1 MNFCNNINNKNT
13 IFNTRRQKRDL
24 EDMLFNN
31 KMPPNN
37 HSNIMQLPNSKEN
50 INDIN
55 GDCVNFNKKLK
66 LENSPL
72 DKHHTEKYQ
81 QNLLKFEKLAEH
93 IDNSNNN
100 IFDVTPKLF
109 MPNGIHLFENTQ
121 LYNKVLRNGAN
132 LSHGS
137 RLSNISQRIVNKNR
151 LRNGNNSKVM
161 KTDGLK
167 SYYKVTLKNHM
178 SQSKNSFSEP
188 HLNNNFGTRTS
199 SERQPENDKNNKAAP
214 VSAPHASLVKP
225 VPSTASLFQKKF
237 TSSFLTSN
245 SKKSLFSNIT
255 TSGKTTTPSA
265 TSSNKSQ
272 PPILQNKRH
281 DYKKHYYSSDESDEY
296 DFKQLPKKRSNFY
309 LKSSAD
315 YKPKSQQ
322 SEPVKDGESSSMFS
336 SDISLSSDS
345 DDFEDDEKYWDEQFT
360 PGNTKI
366 AKKHAGAENFDE
378 ELEDSDGERDHR
390 LDAYYHKKWDSLL
403 KHNDLIHST
412 HDMRRIDSFERDDD
426 SVFEETPKIDHISS
440 EGVKDTEK
448 QSNSNAPLT
457 AHTLLPVAF
466 HTHMFLPNSLQKSVN
481 NGANN
486 KESTADAMSYVG
498 DEDDFKFFSEQQS
511 AGVNEPAVKQALR
524 EDNDH
529 KILKQKQVMQDLR
542 KQATKNS
549 KNYSISKN

>member
-1 MNFCNNINNKNT
+1 MNFCNNINNHNS
-13 IFNTRRQKRDL
+13 IFNTRRKKRDRD
-24 EDMLFNN
+24 DMLVNN

-37 HSNIMQLPNSKEN
+37 HSNMTPLPSSHHNF
-50 INDIN
+50 NDIN
-55 GDCVNFNKKLK
+55 GDCMNFNKKLK
-66 LENSPL
+66 LENSPQ
-72 DKHHTEKYQ
+72 DKNHTDKYK
-81 QNLLKFEKLAEH
+81 QNLEKFEKLAEH
-93 IDNSNNN
+93 IDNNNNN

-109 MPNGIHLFENTQ
+109 MPKGIHLFENTQ

-161 KTDGLK
+161 KKDGLK
-167 SYYKVTLKNHM
+167 CYYKVAIKN
-178 SQSKNSFSEP
+178 QTKNSFSEP
-188 HLNNNFGTRTS
+188 HLNSSFGARAS
-199 SERQPENDKNNKAAP
+199 SEKQPENDKNNKVTSDSVHHP
-214 VSAPHASLVKP
+214 LVKP

-245 SKKSLFSNIT
+245 SKKSLFSNVT

-272 PPILQNKRH
+272 PPILDNKHH

-296 DFKQLPKKRSNFY
+296 DFKPLPKSKSSFF
-309 LKSSAD
+309 LKSSANNQH
-315 YKPKSQQ
+315 KPQQ
-322 SEPVKDGESSSMFS
+322 SQAVKDEESSSMFS

-345 DDFEDDEKYWDEQFT
+345 GDFEDDEEYWDEQFT

-366 AKKHAGAENFDE
+366 TKKEGAAENFDE

-403 KHNDLIHST
+403 KHDDLMHST
-412 HDMRRIDSFERDDD
+412 HGMRRIDSFERDDG
-426 SVFEETPKIDHISS
+426 SVFEETPKIDHISI
-440 EGVKDTEK
+440 GAVKDIGK
-448 QSNSNAPLT
+448 PSNSNAPLT

-466 HTHMFLPNSLQKSVN
+466 HTHMFLPNSLQRSATN
-481 NGANN
+481 ENAN
-486 KESTADAMSYVG
+486 KESPGDAMSYVG
-498 DEDDFKFFSEQQS
+498 DEDDFKFFSEQQDS
-511 AGVNEPAVKQALR
+511 GVNEPAVKQALR
-524 EDNDH
+524 EDNEY

-549 KNYSISKN
+549 NNKSISKN